1 MENAITQPAEGPQIF
16 PRRRR
21 KKKNIPLFPAYTP
34 GSRALPPK
42 LNQKYL
48 GPSCFQFRVEWLQ
61 DALHSMIN
69 QSSLAVF
76 QTEACSSWLA
86 LLAMRGQEQELP
98 VQSLDT
104 SGLLLY
110 LSTDFI
116 LEGPLLSP
124 GFLVSSIPYFLEKF
138 KPQQSWW
145 EAEHS
150 KWHVPTCCSTVVLS
164 PESFIQSSRTRGLC
178 RKWYAIQL
186 DSGHLIL
193 TVLSNED

>member
-1 MENAITQPAEGPQIF
+1 M
-16 PRRRR
+16 
-21 KKKNIPLFPAYTP
+21 
-34 GSRALPPK
+34 
-42 LNQKYL
+42 
-48 GPSCFQFRVEWLQ
+48 Q
-61 DALHSMIN
+61 DALHSMFN

-76 QTEACSSWLA
+76 RTEACSSWLA

-138 KPQQSWW
+138 KPQQSW
-145 EAEHS
+145 
-150 KWHVPTCCSTVVLS
+150 
-164 PESFIQSSRTRGLC
+164 
-178 RKWYAIQL
+178 
-186 DSGHLIL
+186 
-193 TVLSNED
+193 